1 MEIEDINLK
10 RLQESLFGSSSTNSR
25 QAHQPPKY
33 NAAKAS
39 AFPASAS
46 GGFQQPNE
54 SIHTGSSSSKSESH
68 HQQPVKGVVVQAQ
81 RVNNFEVADNEVDTL
96 IPPVPSSFPEIDAM
110 PLSEVKRLIDSKE
123 VMEEFVE
130 NTSALKT
137 LRELKQSVENSNVEA
152 AKANLL
158 DHEEVVK
165 EVCTEVETLKQDLA
179 TKIEQYK
186 KLDAERLA
194 LTHPPDTQE
203 TIKELTQAKK
213 EAENVSDEM
222 GEEWVESGGE
232 NISDFVKNFME
243 VRILYH
249 TRAAKTE
256 RLEMSM

>member
-54 SIHTGSSSSKSESH
+54 SIHTGSSSSIPASH
-68 HQQPVKGVVVQAQ
+68 HKPVKGVVVQAQ
-81 RVNNFEVADNEVDTL
+81 RVNNFEVADDEVDTL
-96 IPPVPSSFPEIDAM
+96 IPPIPSSFPEIDDM

-203 TIKELTQAKK
+203 AIKELGMAKK